1 MKKLVLLLAVVF
13 GVSLFSCNN
22 ASTETATEATEA
34 PATVEATTIDTNKVA
49 NDSNKVANDSN
60 KVAEV
65 PAEAAK

>member
-34 PATVEATTIDTNKVA
+34 PATVEATTDTNKVA